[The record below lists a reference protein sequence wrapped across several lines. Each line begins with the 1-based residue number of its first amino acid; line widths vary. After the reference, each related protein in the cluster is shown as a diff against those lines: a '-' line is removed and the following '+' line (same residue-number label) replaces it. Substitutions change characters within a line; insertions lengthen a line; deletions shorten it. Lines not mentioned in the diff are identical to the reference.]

1 ILVNIDYYDDARNI
15 ELIAQTNLGKNIIS
29 AFSN

>member
-1 ILVNIDYYDDARNI
+1 ARNI